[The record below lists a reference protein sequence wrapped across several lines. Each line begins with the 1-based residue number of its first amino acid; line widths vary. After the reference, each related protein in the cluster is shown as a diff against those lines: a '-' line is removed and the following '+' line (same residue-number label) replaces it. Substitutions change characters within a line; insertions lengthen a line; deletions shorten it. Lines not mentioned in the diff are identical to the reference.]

1 MLKIKNIQT
10 IIGQEYNDTLNIIGV
25 KEHTHHYEFT
35 LGYANNGHG
44 VILVSPTETILL
56 HREQTDNGMY
66 VMEYNSKTLWL
77 NKNEFDTTDKI
88 IICMQTI

>member
-1 MLKIKNIQT
+1 MLTIKNVQQ
-10 IIGQEYNDTLNIIGV
+10 IIGQQYNEVFNVIGV

-35 LGYANNGHG
+35 LGYATIGKPN
-44 VILVSPTETILL
+44 VETILL
-56 HREQTDNGMY
+56 HRKQTDNGMY

-77 NKNEFDTTDKI
+77 NKDEFDTPDKI

>member
-1 MLKIKNIQT
+1 MLTIKNPQK
-10 IIGQEYNDTLNIIGV
+10 IIGEKYNDVFNIIGV

-35 LGYANNGHG
+35 LGYASLKPNY
-44 VILVSPTETILL
+44 ETILL

-77 NKNEFDTTDKI
+77 NKDEFDTMDKI
-88 IICMQTI
+88 IVCMKTI

>member
-1 MLKIKNIQT
+1 MLTIKNPQKL
-10 IIGQEYNDTLNIIGV
+10 IGETYNEVFNIIGV

-35 LGYANNGHG
+35 LGYATIGKPNY
-44 VILVSPTETILL
+44 ETILL
-56 HREQTDNGMY
+56 HRIQTDNGMY

-77 NKNEFDTTDKI
+77 NKDEFDTIDKI

>member
-10 IIGQEYNDTLNIIGV
+10 IIGEKYNDTFNIIGV

-35 LGYANNGHG
+35 LGYSYAGKPI
-44 VILVSPTETILL
+44 VETILL
-56 HREQTDNGMY
+56 HRKQTDNGMY

-77 NKNEFDTTDKI
+77 NTNEFDTTEKI

>member
-1 MLKIKNIQT
+1 MLTIKNIQT
-10 IIGQEYNDTLNIIGV
+10 IIGQQYNEVFNVIGV
-25 KEHTHHYEFT
+25 KEEKSYYEFT
-35 LGYANNGHG
+35 LGYDATIKPA
-44 VILVSPTETILL
+44 VETILL
-56 HREQTDNGMY
+56 HRKQTDNGMY

>member
-1 MLKIKNIQT
+1 MLTIKNIQK
-10 IIGQEYNDTLNIIGV
+10 IIGKEYNEVFNIIGV
-25 KEHTHHYEFT
+25 KEHKHHYEFT

-44 VILVSPTETILL
+44 GLSPTETILL
-56 HREQTDNGMY
+56 HRKQTDNGMY

-77 NKNEFDTTDKI
+77 NKDEFDTIDTI

>member
-1 MLKIKNIQT
+1 MLTIKNPQKL
-10 IIGQEYNDTLNIIGV
+10 IGQEYNEVFNIIGV
-25 KEHTHHYEFT
+25 KEHKQFYEFT
-35 LGYANNGHG
+35 LGYDATIKPA
-44 VILVSPTETILL
+44 VETILL

-77 NKNEFDTTDKI
+77 NTNEFDTIDKI

>member
-10 IIGQEYNDTLNIIGV
+10 IIGETYNEVFNIIGV

-35 LGYANNGHG
+35 LGYATVGKPNY
-44 VILVSPTETILL
+44 ETILL
-56 HREQTDNGMY
+56 HRKQTDNGMY

-77 NKNEFDTTDKI
+77 NTNEFDTINKI